1 MSVIDVIKNSLFY
14 KNFFKIIIPFI
25 ILLILYLLF
34 VYGMIIPTLEKNLYN
49 EKISTTKRLSQL
61 LYSDLST
68 RNEEILQGLVSEEE
82 HKQRVIRRYEKLR
95 FGKDNSDYFWIMD
108 ERGYIIMHPY
118 IKSIVNVDPKTAR
131 GPDGILLNKLLDM
144 INETVKDN
152 NSGLV
157 EYMWQFNENPNI
169 LTKKISW
176 VTKFEPW
183 NWVIGAGVYLDDIKK
198 DISIWKKKLLLYGSL
213 MIALSMLINLLISIK
228 SIKLKISEQEA
239 LKKLIKSEDRIKT
252 TLLSI
257 GDAVISTDTSGKII
271 QINKIAKQILNIQ
284 FTEQQDLYIYDI
296 IKIKEI
302 NADRLLIHNKDSY
315 FQALE
320 RLIKI
325 KECLLLVNSK
335 SPINISI
342 NANYIKKS
350 DTEIEGLVIVFQDIT
365 KELVLKNEVIQN
377 EELFRTIFEISPFF
391 MTILTL
397 NDLKYLMVNQTFI
410 DASQLDISNI
420 IGKKPEELNMQIDEF
435 DDISFKIL
443 KQTGKLDNQLKTIK
457 LNDESHFLMYSSRI
471 IKYKDNLCICSIY
484 SDITEL
490 KNLQEQLNHAQK
502 MDAVGQLAGGIAH
515 DFNNIIGGMLGIIEL
530 MTIKDYS
537 YEERMKNL
545 KILLN
550 SGQRAS
556 DLTKKLLI
564 FSRKG
569 KIDSTQISVHKAIND
584 AVALLER
591 TVNKTVNIKLNL
603 KSEQYHIIGDYTQLM
618 NIFLNMGI
626 NADHAMPKGGYI
638 LIETEN
644 VLLDNEFCK
653 NSLFDIKPGNFIK
666 INVQDT
672 GTGIKKEHLNKI
684 FEPFFT
690 TKEQGKGTGLGL
702 PAVYGTV
709 QQHHGAIFVKSKLN
723 EGTTFTIYLP
733 IVEYNEEKQQYETK
747 LTHGSGTI
755 LIVDDEYIIQVMAKA
770 VLENMGYSVIIANNG
785 KEALDI
791 YLNMQDNI
799 DLVILDM
806 IMPEMNGKECF
817 KQLKKINKDVKVIL
831 SSGFSQE
838 SDIEELKLAGLNGFI
853 RKPYNTAEISK
864 IISNILYRKQN

>member
-118 IKSIVNVDPKTAR
+118 IKSIVNVDPKTVR

-709 QQHHGAIFVKSKLN
+709 QQHYGAIFVKSKLN

>member
-118 IKSIVNVDPKTAR
+118 IKSIVNVDPKTVR

>member
-1 MSVIDVIKNSLFY
+1 VSVIDVIKNSLFY

-118 IKSIVNVDPKTAR
+118 IKSIVNVDPKTVR

-709 QQHHGAIFVKSKLN
+709 QQHYGAIFVKSKLN

>member
-1 MSVIDVIKNSLFY
+1 VSVIDVIKNSLFY

-118 IKSIVNVDPKTAR
+118 IKSIVNVDPKTVR